1 MPTLRRAPRSEATRA
16 QVDAGA
22 DIVDKT
28 ETPGRSRD
36 KVVEQTTPQRRS
48 GGDVAGGDDV
58 PATSPAKDG
67 GDSAEAAPSA
77 KIPTLVQFPLVA
89 AISFTTASL
98 GYSLVAEL
106 TKGELAGVSRSQ
118 ETWQEI
124 GILAGWR
131 M

>member
-1 MPTLRRAPRSEATRA
+1 
-16 QVDAGA
+16 V
-22 DIVDKT
+22 VDKT
-28 ETPGRSRD
+28 VTPERPRD
-36 KVVEQTTPQRRS
+36 KAIEKTTPKRRG
-48 GGDVAGGDDV
+48 GGDAAGSDDV
-58 PATSPAKDG
+58 AATPAKDEG
-67 GDSAEAAPSA
+67 APTEAAHAA
-77 KIPTLVQFPLVA
+77 KIPTLIQFPLVA

-131 M
+131 V